1 MKSINKK
8 IIFLIIV
15 AAILV
20 SIVISISYGYFDD
33 EDIGNYVVYLGDNYT
48 LSTESDGIDTI
59 DIDNL
64 NNFGANSNQ
73 ELVNYDVNLNVI
85 LDNNSDKNVT
95 CTYDFA
101 WRWDMSN
108 SEYVKSENVDGINI
122 KEYTVAI
129 DSSEEK
135 QVPDY
140 NADTMRIDVNSS
152 NITAISNS
160 KEINR
165 LQIKIKFYNIAGIN
179 QSMHQGKKYKGG
191 VVLDNVTCTEN

>member
-1 MKSINKK
+1 
-8 IIFLIIV
+8 
-15 AAILV
+15 
-20 SIVISISYGYFDD
+20 
-33 EDIGNYVVYLGDNYT
+33 
-48 LSTESDGIDTI
+48 
-59 DIDNL
+59 
-64 NNFGANSNQ
+64 
-73 ELVNYDVNLNVI
+73 
-85 LDNNSDKNVT
+85 
-95 CTYDFA
+95 
-101 WRWDMSN
+101 MSN